1 MNFRRTEQDREQW
14 LRGEGRNFRTTS
26 EMITSSLA
34 RLVHFTW
41 SRGGNLEAH
50 KAVLSSFG
58 TESKKKKPKNACLSG
73 GMVEECN
80 KYWLER
86 KNWEADCGRIL
97 NLNQTPEHCQSDA
110 PASSVSESL
119 MSRVRKEDMGPYVL
133 RICVHQA
140 LKYVS
145 YFKENVICNL
155 PPIIP

>member
-73 GMVEECN
+73 GMVEECK

>member
-14 LRGEGRNFRTTS
+14 LRSEGRNFRTTS

-34 RLVHFTW
+34 RLVHFAW
-41 SRGGNLEAH
+41 SRGGTLEAH

-58 TESKKKKPKNACLSG
+58 TESKKKKKKPACQG

-86 KNWEADCGRIL
+86 RNWEADCGRIL
-97 NLNQTPEHCQSDA
+97 NLNQTPEHCQSDS

-119 MSRVRKEDMGPYVL
+119 MSRVREEDMDPSVL
-133 RICVHQA
+133 RSCVHQT
-140 LKYVS
+140 LEYVS